1 MKTSVAIPTCD
12 PNGNNV
18 VSAVLA
24 ALARHSAAQ
33 HYMYCTTCEQKTS
46 NDVCT
51 EQSIQSIIVAFFG
64 A

>member
-18 VSAVLA
+18 VSAVSVSRIGAAQRSA
-24 ALARHSAAQ
+24 ALHVLYDMR
-33 HYMYCTTCEQKTS
+33 TEDL
-46 NDVCT
+46 DVCT
-51 EQSIQSIIVAFFG
+51 EQSTQSIIVAFFG